1 MSVVAGRFV
10 LTALFAF
17 AAPISAKVADA
28 EPVGLLPEIVAEHG
42 EIVIGGTFECH
53 IEYLAKGSKTICDP
67 TNIQHRSP
75 SYFRFARAATTPT
88 AVLSSA
94 KSAQAARSA
103 VARLKGGYL
112 ASDHL
117 GVEAL

>member
-10 LTALFAF
+10 LSALFAF

-67 TNIQHRSP
+67 TNIP
-75 SYFRFARAATTPT
+75 PPL
-88 AVLSSA
+88 AVL
-94 KSAQAARSA
+94 
-103 VARLKGGYL
+103 LPLCKGG
-112 ASDHL
+112 DHANCRI
-117 GVEAL
+117 E